1 MTGPATTSETE
12 GKKTIPSGL
21 LPDPLAKTKASLSPS
36 PPLPSN
42 ATKSVVFTYRDG
54 RWDGEL
60 KLTDSKAFFTER
72 DFNQLSILLNVKRA
86 MFRRKASIALIEA
99 RRTESLKAPA
109 PKPLEPT
116 KG

>member
-1 MTGPATTSETE
+1 MTGPAALSETE
-12 GKKTIPSGL
+12 GKKTIPSAI
-21 LPDPLAKTKASLSPS
+21 LPDPLAKTKPSLPPS

-60 KLTDSKAFFTER
+60 KLTDSKAYFTER

-99 RRTESLKAPA
+99 RKAESLKAPIT
-109 PKPLEPT
+109 KPLEPR